1 MALGDPLKVKV
12 GPGTLYFGP
21 VGVAE
26 PTDLVTPWA
35 TVDALWVPVG
45 YTEEGHSATI
55 TPSVEAIEVAEE
67 LTPIRYEETKREV
80 GLSFAAAEMTV
91 TNIQKALN
99 GGTITTFS
107 GFVKFEPPELGV
119 VTRVAIG
126 WESQD
131 GEERW
136 VFRKCLQSGAVE
148 IARRKAPAKATVP
161 MQFNCEKPASNI
173 QPFMNLM
180 AD

>member
-1 MALGDPLKVKV
+1 MALGDPTKVKV

-21 VGVAE
+21 VGAAE
-26 PTDLVTPWA
+26 PTDLTTPWA
-35 TVDALWVPVG
+35 TVDPLWVPVG
-45 YTEEGHSATI
+45 YTEEGHSATM
-55 TPSVEAIEVAEE
+55 TPTVEAIEVAEE
-67 LTPIRYEETKREV
+67 LTPVRYEETKREV
-80 GLSFAAAEMTV
+80 GLGFAAAQMTV
-91 TNIQKALN
+91 ENIQKALN
-99 GGTITTFS
+99 GGTITT
-107 GFVKFEPPELGV
+107 GVGIVTFEPPELGV
-119 VTRVAIG
+119 VTRIAIG

-161 MQFNCEKPASNI
+161 MQFNCEKPAANV
-173 QPFMNLM
+173 QPFMAIF